1 MRTRALACDDMN
13 GTRATT
19 ASDSHIVWIQNDSAQ
34 DDGQFQVKEW
44 RGNEVLS
51 ERAAVTK
58 KALIVGLQGRVCA
71 VPLAYVIET
80 MRPLPIEP
88 LPGVPSFV
96 QGVAI
101 IRGIPTP
108 VISLGAVLGTSD
120 EVAERFVTVRA
131 GDKQVAVSVN
141 EVLGVCDLD
150 TIMIHKLP
158 PLLQGAAKEI
168 VEMIGTLDE
177 QVLMILG
184 AGWELPDEVWRVLP
198 PQEMAS

>member
-1 MRTRALACDDMN
+1 
-13 GTRATT
+13 
-19 ASDSHIVWIQNDSAQ
+19 
-34 DDGQFQVKEW
+34 
-44 RGNEVLS
+44 
-51 ERAAVTK
+51 
-58 KALIVGLQGRVCA
+58 
-71 VPLAYVIET
+71 
-80 MRPLPIEP
+80 
-88 LPGVPSFV
+88 V

-108 VISLGAVLGTSD
+108 VIDLGAVLSTPND
-120 EVAERFVTVRA
+120 LAERFVTVRA

-141 EVLGVCDLD
+141 AVLGVCDLD
-150 TIMIHKLP
+150 TIMIHELP

-177 QVLMILG
+177 QVLMILR